1 MAITVT
7 TPAVG
12 KFGFFANGVSAD
24 ASGTEEL
31 VAGVAGKSI
40 YVDHLTIS
48 SDAAITISIGEGETV
63 PGTPDTV
70 LLGPVPFAVNQ
81 SIPWNFLNGGMK
93 LTAAKSLV
101 VDASGAGN
109 INVFASGRIE

>member
-12 KFGFFANGVSAD
+12 TFGFFANGVSAD
-24 ASGTEEL
+24 ASGVEVL
-31 VAGVAGKSI
+31 KAAVAGKSI

-48 SDAAITISIGEGETV
+48 SDAAISISIGEGETV
-63 PGTPDTV
+63 PGTIDTV

-81 SIPWNFLNGGMK
+81 QMQWNFLNGGMK
-93 LTAAKSLV
+93 LTAATPLV
-101 VDASGAGN
+101 VEASGAGN
-109 INVFASGRIE
+109 ICVFVSGRVE